1 MFQVRQLLELSSFS
15 ESTVVA
21 GHSGLSRSI
30 GDLSV
35 MEVPDIENYIRPGS
49 FLLSTLYPL
58 SGQPDRLEHL
68 IPQLDAAQLSGI
80 GIKLNRYVS
89 ELPAVCLEQ
98 ADRLGFP
105 VLILPADSDFSLQ
118 INDYLSAR
126 IQQNN
131 MELQHRNYV
140 HEKCMEILL
149 RGGNPDDL
157 AHILS
162 GILHRTVVLI
172 GKDFE
177 QMAARRSR
185 ADRELELEQLGQ
197 MCREALPEREVM
209 YAPLPEGYAA
219 IYALRYSA
227 ENVGYIAV
235 CDRTAFQLKPL
246 ELITLQQFAIV
257 FRVILQRNIML
268 KNQEYRNRELFFCDL
283 IYNTV
288 CEQEVALARAR
299 MFRWQLTFPVAIL
312 LVQIPNMVPVLQE
325 RQDMLSLLQQK
336 IEWEFYPDSPRTN
349 TFWVENRSSIA
360 VVLNQT
366 AVGDGD
372 RIASRVTALLLEW
385 NTGEFYMAL
394 SREASDLSRISQA
407 YHEARYTLKLARQ
420 MKHRGLMKFRD
431 LGVYR
436 IISSAQ
442 NQQDLR
448 DFCMD
453 TIGALVDY
461 DRQHNSD
468 LIRTLETII
477 DHGGNLKAAAQ
488 ALFVHYNTIRYRYRL
503 IEKIFGKEL
512 NEPST
517 YQNISL
523 ALKVYQV
530 LSAE

>member
-1 MFQVRQLLELSSFS
+1 MFQVSQLLELPSFS
-15 ESTVVA
+15 ASTVVA
-21 GHSGLSRSI
+21 GHSGLSRNI

-89 ELPAVCLEQ
+89 ELPPICLEQ

-105 VLILPADSDFSLQ
+105 LLILPADSDFSLQ

-126 IQQNN
+126 IHQNN
-131 MELQHRNYV
+131 MELEHRNYV
-140 HEKCMEILL
+140 HEKCMNILL
-149 RGGNPDDL
+149 RGGKPDDL

-162 GILHRTVVLI
+162 KTLGRPAVLL
-172 GKDFE
+172 GQDFE
-177 QMAARRSR
+177 LIAAHRFRPGQEPEP
-185 ADRELELEQLGQ
+185 DELGRLFRTAGSEQAVL
-197 MCREALPEREVM
+197 
-209 YAPLPEGYAA
+209 YTPLHEGYAA

-227 ENVGYIAV
+227 ENLGYIAV
-235 CDRTAFQLKPL
+235 CDRAPFQLNPL
-246 ELITLQQFAIV
+246 ELISLQQFALV
-257 FRVILQRNIML
+257 FRVILQHNIVL

-288 CEQEVALARAR
+288 SEQEIALARAR

-312 LVQIPNMVPVLQE
+312 LLQIPNLAPILQQ
-325 RQDMLSLLQQK
+325 RQNMLSLLQQK
-336 IEWEFYPDSPRTN
+336 IEWEFYPDSPHTN
-349 TFWVENRSSIA
+349 TFWVENRAVIA

-366 AVGDGD
+366 AVPDGD
-372 RIASRVTALLLEW
+372 RIALRISELLREW
-385 NTGEFYMAL
+385 NTEEFYLAL
-394 SREASDLSRISQA
+394 SREASDLACLSQA

-453 TIGALVDY
+453 TIGALVEY
-461 DRQHNSD
+461 DRLHHSD
-468 LIRTLETII
+468 LVKTLETII

-512 NEPST
+512 NDPST

-523 ALKVYQV
+523 ALKVYRV